1 METFMVSII
10 VRILCLFCPGFVWI
24 LALLVLCHV
33 HLATLN
39 EGKHLRLWFWSNR
52 TTGEQEQCLN
62 IVWLQRFCLLLVRSP
77 CHRNNCQ
84 WDRFSTPSELLLT
97 LCENSVQPAESI
109 KKFSCIL
116 DHSYHI
122 ASYNYKL
129 KHCLITCTL
138 CTFLVYPLSHPFKA
152 YTFCKFVL
160 AFDNKGLQSLIS
172 SKTKNNDK

>member
-1 METFMVSII
+1 MVSII

-33 HLATLN
+33 DLATLN

-52 TTGEQEQCLN
+52 TTGEQQQRLN

-84 WDRFSTPSELLLT
+84 WDHFSTPSELLLNT
-97 LCENSVQPAESI
+97 LWELCPTCWHY

-160 AFDNKGLQSLIS
+160 AFGNKGLQSLIS